1 MEADERREKDRMKRQ
16 LRKERKERERR
27 EMMARSGDV
36 DQGAISQDNTNFDS
50 LDDEDGETPMG
61 GDEVDDVDI
70 NDLRYDID
78 NPAIEQYVL
87 SGNHND
93 INVYDENINFEEQI

>member
-1 MEADERREKDRMKRQ
+1 MKRQ
-16 LRKERKERERR
+16 LRKERKGRERR

-50 LDDEDGETPMG
+50 LDDEDGETPIG

-87 SGNHND
+87 SGNSND

>member
-1 MEADERREKDRMKRQ
+1 MKRQ

-87 SGNHND
+87 SGNSND

>member
-1 MEADERREKDRMKRQ
+1 MKRQ

-36 DQGAISQDNTNFDS
+36 DQGVISQDNTNFDS
-50 LDDEDGETPMG
+50 LDDEDGETPIG

-87 SGNHND
+87 SGNSND

>member
-1 MEADERREKDRMKRQ
+1 MKRQ

-50 LDDEDGETPMG
+50 LDDEDGETSMG

-87 SGNHND
+87 SGNSND

>member
-1 MEADERREKDRMKRQ
+1 MKRQ

-27 EMMARSGDV
+27 EMMARSGDL

-50 LDDEDGETPMG
+50 LDDEDGETPIG

-87 SGNHND
+87 SGNSND

>member
-1 MEADERREKDRMKRQ
+1 MKRQ

-27 EMMARSGDV
+27 EMLADAGSV
-36 DQGAISQDNTNFDS
+36 DQTMTPQDNVNMDS
-50 LDDEDGETPMG
+50 ADEDDDDASLEDDGE
-61 GDEVDDVDI
+61 DVDI

-87 SGNHND
+87 AGNSND
-93 INVYDENINFEEQI
+93 INVYDENITFQEQL

>member
-1 MEADERREKDRMKRQ
+1 MKRQ

-27 EMMARSGDV
+27 EMMARSGDL

-50 LDDEDGETPMG
+50 LDDEDGETPIG

-87 SGNHND
+87 SGNSND
-93 INVYDENINFEEQI
+93 INVYDEDINFEEQI

>member
-1 MEADERREKDRMKRQ
+1 MKRQ

-50 LDDEDGETPMG
+50 LDDEDGETPIG

-87 SGNHND
+87 SGNSND

>member
-36 DQGAISQDNTNFDS
+36 DQGVISQDNTNFDS
-50 LDDEDGETPMG
+50 LDDEDGETPIG

-87 SGNHND
+87 SGNSND

>member
-1 MEADERREKDRMKRQ
+1 MKRQ

-27 EMMARSGDV
+27 EMMARSGDL

-50 LDDEDGETPMG
+50 LDDEDGEIPIG

-87 SGNHND
+87 SGNSND